1 MRTTIVICVVA
12 TLVVVA
18 AGCGGDSDRLTRAEY
33 VEAADAI
40 CREAQQ
46 RNMDLGEPGS
56 LEEMVA
62 FLEKSQALSE
72 EEFAKLEA
80 LNPPVADE
88 AQVQRAREL
97 NRRLIAM
104 MGDLRS
110 ALEAADETRSQEIL
124 DEANRMT
131 LEADAI
137 AADLGLVDCRVD
149 AAE

>member
-18 AGCGGDSDRLTRAEY
+18 AGCGGDRLTRAEY

-56 LEEMVA
+56 LEEMVE
-62 FLEKSQALSE
+62 FLEKSKALSE

-80 LNPPVADE
+80 LNPPEADE

-97 NRRLIAM
+97 NRRLLDM
-104 MGDLRS
+104 MGELKS
-110 ALEAADETRSQEIL
+110 AIEAEDEARSQEIL
-124 DEANRMT
+124 DEANRLTM
-131 LEADAI
+131 EADAI
-137 AADLGLVDCRVD
+137 AADLGLVVCRVD
-149 AAE
+149 VAE